1 MSPFAERVLVLD
13 AQLRHAVAIV
23 RSLSKQGVSVVSAS
37 AHRRFPAK
45 YSRYGQESVLLGS
58 QTSGAELLRIIEE
71 HRIDVVIPAGL
82 PGNELLCL
90 HRQLLEPHVKAPF
103 NDLETYR
110 CLSDKD
116 ATGLL
121 ADKLGVRRPATRRAR
136 DPEDAVQLAEELC
149 FPVVFKSPVDQ
160 GTVRYANG
168 VEELQRL
175 IASFIRDNPVLID
188 RGAYPLVQEYID
200 GIGHGFYGL
209 ADRGQ
214 LQAYFMHRRLHEV
227 PPTGGPSAMAMSYR
241 DPKLLELGER
251 FFSETAWHG
260 VAMVEFK
267 RRSLDGEY
275 YFIEVNPKFWGSL
288 DLGISAGVDFP
299 FLLYKLLIGA
309 PLGVTP
315 GAYRDDAI
323 FRWLTMDL
331 AYAVSD
337 KRLRGYVRSFADDRI
352 ADDFDRSDVL
362 PTAMLFASGLSRVA
376 SPMRK
381 QLPLCR
387 QRRQKQGSA
396 SVRSAGRRHRIGA

>member
-1 MSPFAERVLVLD
+1 MSPGAERVLVLD
-13 AQLRHAVAIV
+13 AHLRHAVAIV
-23 RSLSKQGVSVVSAS
+23 RSLGKQGVSVVSAS

-45 YSRYGQESVLLGS
+45 HSRYGQESVLLGS
-58 QTSGAELLRIIEE
+58 ETSGVELLRIIEE
-71 HRIDVVIPAGL
+71 HEIDVVIAAGL

-90 HRQLLEPHVKAPF
+90 HRQQLEPHVRAAF
-103 NDLETYR
+103 NDLETYQ

-116 ATGLL
+116 AAGLL
-121 ADKLGVRRPATRRAR
+121 ANRLGVRRPATRQAR

-149 FPVVFKSPVDQ
+149 FPLVFKSPIDQ
-160 GTVRYANG
+160 GTVRYAND
-168 VEELQRL
+168 VEELRRL
-175 IASFIRDNPVLID
+175 IAGFIRDNPVLID
-188 RGAYPLVQEYID
+188 RGAYPLVQQYID
-200 GIGHGFYGL
+200 GVGHGFYGL
-209 ADRGQ
+209 ADHGR

-227 PPTGGPSAMAMSYR
+227 PPTGGPSAMAMSHR

-267 RRSLDGEY
+267 RSSLDGEY

-288 DLGISAGVDFP
+288 DLSIAAGVDFP

-309 PLGVTP
+309 PLGVIA

-331 AYAVSD
+331 AYAVSAH
-337 KRLRGYVRSFADDRI
+337 RLRGYLRSFADHRI

-362 PTAMLFASGLSRVA
+362 PTATLFASGLSRMA
-376 SPMRK
+376 APLRK
-381 QLPLCR
+381 QMSSHT
-387 QRRQKQGSA
+387 QRHKHDEA
-396 SVRSAGRRHRIGA
+396 SVRSVAKHQRITA